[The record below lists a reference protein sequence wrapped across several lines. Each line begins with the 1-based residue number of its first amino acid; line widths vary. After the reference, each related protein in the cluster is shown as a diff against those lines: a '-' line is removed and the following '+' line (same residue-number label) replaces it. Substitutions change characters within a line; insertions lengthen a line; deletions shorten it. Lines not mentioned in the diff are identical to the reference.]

1 MKTLAMA
8 IALAFVLVPLE
19 ADIAELSMEGSSM
32 ESRYCEITY
41 SGGVLTYDDTDGST
55 ATIVIQFR
63 GTESTEVTLSDGK
76 VLPMSSFK
84 YRKGTC
90 TAIYE
95 NVSPGRYTLSGV
107 NGPTLIS
114 ASPDNGPYSG
124 NWSA

>member
-41 SGGVLTYDDTDGST
+41 SDGILTYDDTGGST

-84 YRKGTC
+84 HRKGTC
-90 TAIYE
+90 TAVYE
-95 NVSPGRYTLSGV
+95 DVPPGSYTLSGIDA
-107 NGPTLIS
+107 PTLIS